1 MRRSMCVKCK
11 ATLHGG
17 VVDEKEFDE
26 DETPESVG
34 VSCYGPPLLL
44 TTGGASPVRPRR
56 ILCATCYRKNQ
67 GEEDPL
73 EDEDE
78 ASLKERAETAVDEF
92 MAKPTA
98 KKVLDKAT
106 GKALKD
112 VMDIIEMDEI
122 EEADDLIDDILK
134 DRRAPPG
141 LVITSE
147 TGDDALEEDPRW

>member
-1 MRRSMCVKCK
+1 
-11 ATLHGG
+11 
-17 VVDEKEFDE
+17 
-26 DETPESVG
+26 
-34 VSCYGPPLLL
+34 
-44 TTGGASPVRPRR
+44 
-56 ILCATCYRKNQ
+56 
-67 GEEDPL
+67 
-73 EDEDE
+73 
-78 ASLKERAETAVDEF
+78 